1 MAPGPLEHFTERRQD
16 ERVVCAHADRC
27 GGCPLIGLTYGDQLD
42 IKRGRVA
49 ASASRYPSLALVPT
63 AQVAPATPVVGY
75 RSRAKLIVGPG
86 GELGL
91 FAKGGGHTVIDI
103 PQCLVISPRLAAAAA
118 FLRARIGEHRQSIGT
133 LCPFDPETNTGA
145 LRAID
150 LRETE
155 DQGRHQ
161 LLLTLV
167 MQHETAPGDEQLMAE
182 ASHIAKSIDTVAG
195 IAVNYHV
202 ADAPQILGPE
212 TRLLWGQAVLPDRV
226 GASVHHATFGSFVQ
240 AHRGQSAR
248 VHAWLAETLAK
259 PQGRVLD
266 LYGGSGAIAL
276 AFAARG
282 ANVHL
287 IEAFAPAAE
296 NARAAAKAQGL
307 ALTADAQDVATAL
320 RHLGNRGEAFDLAV
334 VNPPRRGISP
344 VARQLL
350 ARLGPETIAYVS
362 CDPDTLAR
370 DLDHFARLGYQGQ
383 RLSPLDM
390 IPLTEEVETVAIL
403 TRGTL
408 PPLAILYQDDGF
420 LLIDKAAHQ
429 GMGDEDAQGL
439 LGRVRREVP
448 GFSQAESP
456 LPLDA
461 STSGLVP
468 FVRDATLA
476 RSWAPVLAASA
487 PSSSLHPTCRRV
499 FVIAARGIT
508 PTKGAIVRELRED
521 GRSYF
526 ARTRYRRLAVAS
538 GHSVL
543 RVVPEQPRPH
553 QIRRHMAA
561 IGHPVLGDER
571 YGHAP
576 TNRFFEEKN
585 SLDRT
590 FLHCVRYEFDHPL
603 TAQKH
608 VVESPLPGDLRGVLE
623 RTSGAG
629 TLRFLDHKNALGTS
643 NSTMPPPPDSS
654 TASGLG
660 ALDLDLRSPSLRPE
674 LTSDDDSEA

>member
-1 MAPGPLEHFTERRQD
+1 MAIGPAEPLTDRRHD
-16 ERVVCAHADRC
+16 ERVACAHADRC
-27 GGCPLIGLTYGDQLD
+27 GGCPLIGLTYSEQLD

-49 ASASRYPSLALVPT
+49 ASAARYPSLSLVP
-63 AQVAPATPVVGY
+63 AAEVAPASPVVGY
-75 RSRAKLIVGPG
+75 RSRAKLIVGPKG
-86 GELGL
+86 DLGL
-91 FAKGGGHTVIDI
+91 FAKGGGHTVVDI
-103 PQCLVISPRLAAAAA
+103 PQCLVVSPRLSAAAA
-118 FLRARIGEHRQSIGT
+118 FLRQRIREHLETRGP
-133 LCPFDPETNTGA
+133 LCPFDPESNTGA

-150 LRETE
+150 LRETQDE
-155 DQGRHQ
+155 GNHQ

-167 MQHETAPGDEQLMAE
+167 MQQENASPEAALAVEAE
-182 ASHIAKSIDTVAG
+182 LLAQGIGTVAG
-195 IAVNYHV
+195 VAVNYHV

-212 TRLLWGQAVLPDRV
+212 TRLLWGKAVLPDRV

-248 VHAWLAETLAK
+248 VHAWLAESINTPQAK
-259 PQGRVLD
+259 VLD

-282 ANVHL
+282 ADVHL

-296 NARAAAKAQGL
+296 SARAAAMAQGL
-307 ALTADAQDVATAL
+307 SLTADAQDVATAL
-320 RHLGNRGEAFDLAV
+320 RQLASQGKKFDLAV
-334 VNPPRRGISP
+334 VNPPRRGVSP
-344 VARQLL
+344 MARQLL
-350 ARLGPETIAYVS
+350 ARLGPATIAYVS

-390 IPLTEEVETVAIL
+390 IPLTEEVETVAVL
-403 TRGTL
+403 HHGAP
-408 PPLAILYQDDGF
+408 PPLSILYQDDGF

-429 GMGDEDAQGL
+429 SMSDDDAHGL
-439 LGRVRREVP
+439 LARVRKEVP
-448 GFSQAESP
+448 GFADAVAQ
-456 LPLDA
+456 LPLDS

-468 FVRDATLA
+468 FVRDPALA

-487 PSSSLHPTCRRV
+487 TACRRV
-499 FVIAARGIT
+499 FVAAARGIT

-553 QIRRHMAA
+553 QIRRHLAA

-590 FLHCVRYEFDHPL
+590 FLHCVRFEFDHPL
-603 TAQKH
+603 TKQKH

-660 ALDLDLRSPSLRPE
+660 ALDVDLRSPSLRPE
-674 LTSDDDSEA
+674 LTGDDDSEA